1 VAATYLNTAVTALSS
16 LIVIPIYLH
25 LLGRER
31 FGVWVAVTGFVGY
44 LGMVNLGLEQAVANR
59 FAEAMGRRDVRR
71 ASRVLASGFWS
82 YVKVVVVC
90 LVVCVFVIPAVPWH
104 VVIKTGGAVRGQ
116 IPFLVAI
123 SAGTFLVD
131 LPLGVFSTSLVTSGW
146 IHLQQLAAIAQ
157 TVLRALVGSLYL
169 LAGGGLTGFFLILG
183 LITLASDSVLWLVL
197 RRKTSASARPLHRD
211 RAEARSL
218 RSPSFYFLVLQVSST
233 ILFGSDVLIIAWAF
247 GARSVAPYAIAVG
260 LITLSSGTVAS
271 LTTNFGPRF
280 LGSYSK
286 RQAEGLFGDF
296 SRSLLLSLC
305 LGSLVLVGLFLE
317 GRSFILLWV
326 GSSAYVG
333 NATFYLLAAIGGAQ
347 ILLFPSDTLLIFTTQ
362 HRAYAISAV
371 WEAVVRVGLALVL
384 LRPWGIAGIAVA
396 GLIGRFVGCGP
407 TVLARTGSLLGS
419 RVWKAAAHHLG
430 LVALPVLIT
439 VAVGVSLPRQQSNW
453 AGFIVVVVALTLAF
467 GLSLSGAYL
476 LHRRRSVGSC
486 EFCRLTAVGAPDGAD
501 LAPPPLHPAGES
513 R

>member
-1 VAATYLNTAVTALSS
+1 VATYLSTAVTALSN

-44 LGMVNLGLEQAVANR
+44 LGLVNLGLEQAVANR
-59 FAEAMGRRDVRR
+59 FAEAMARRDVRC

-82 YVKVVVVC
+82 YVKIVVVC
-90 LVVCVFVIPAVPWH
+90 LVVCVFVIPAIPWH
-104 VVIKTGGAVRGQ
+104 VVIKTGGTVRGQ
-116 IPFLVAI
+116 IPLLVAI

-146 IHLQQLAAIAQ
+146 IHLQQLTAIAQ
-157 TVLRALVGSLYL
+157 TTLRALVGSLYL
-169 LAGGGLTGFFLILG
+169 LGGGGLIGFFLILG
-183 LITLASDSVLWLVL
+183 LITLASDSGLWLVL
-197 RRKTSASARPLHRD
+197 RHKTSASARPLHRD

-260 LITLSSGTVAS
+260 LVTLSSGTVAS

-305 LGSLVLVGLFLE
+305 LGSLVLVGLILE
-317 GRSFILLWV
+317 GRSFIMLWV
-326 GSSAYVG
+326 GPSAYVG

-347 ILLFPSDTLLIFTTQ
+347 ILLFPSVTLLVFTTQ

-371 WEAVVRVGLALVL
+371 WEAVVRVGLALLL
-384 LRPWGIAGIAVA
+384 LRPLGIAGIAAA

-439 VAVGVSLPRQQSNW
+439 VAVGVSLPRQQTNW
-453 AGFIVVVVALTLAF
+453 AGFVVVVLTLTLAF

-486 EFCRLTAVGAPDGAD
+486 EFCQLTTMQVPDAAD
-501 LAPPPLHPAGES
+501 LALPPLYPAGE
-513 R
+513 RR